1 MKKIMFNDK
10 FMLTQVVLNGT
21 KTMTRRIAKFEQS
34 ARLYDEVYNIEGGMN
49 DKGQWIFT
57 LFNKY
62 GEIIGD
68 IIPRYNVG
76 EVVAIAQP
84 YKTLYPNADFEM
96 EDSYHF
102 LTESKGWN
110 NKMFVKADLMPHH
123 IKITDVRVERL
134 QDITDE
140 DCLKEGIRKATIGYY
155 VDGLM
160 VRDWGKESHR
170 ETESGNIKLFPT
182 PKLAYASLINKICG
196 KGTWERNPWVEAYTF
211 AKVD

>member
-10 FMLTQVVLNGT
+10 FLLTQAVLSGT
-21 KTMTRRIAKFEQS
+21 KTMTRRIANFEPS

-123 IKITDVRVERL
+123 IKITNVKVERL

-140 DCLKEGIRKATIGYY
+140 DCLKEGVRKATIGYY
-155 VDGLM
+155 VDGM
-160 VRDWGKESHR
+160 VVRDWQKESHR
-170 ETESGNIKLFPT
+170 ETERGNMKLFPT

-196 KGTWERNPWVEAYTF
+196 KGTWERNPWVEVYTF
-211 AKVD
+211 EQVD

>member
-10 FMLTQVVLNGT
+10 FLLTKAVLGGT
-21 KTMTRRIAKFEQS
+21 KTMTRRIAKFEPS

-123 IKITDVRVERL
+123 IIITDVKVERL
-134 QDITDE
+134 QDITNE
-140 DCLKEGIRKATIGYY
+140 DCLKEGVWQFCYDKDLFYVSKDIGYADT
-155 VDGLM
+155 VAFPS
-160 VRDWGKESHR
+160 SH
-170 ETESGNIKLFPT
+170 EAFW
-182 PKLAYASLINKICG
+182 YLINKICG
-196 KGTWERNPWVEAYTF
+196 KDTWERNPWVEAYTF
-211 AKVD
+211 TRVD

>member
-10 FMLTQVVLNGT
+10 FLLTKAVLDGT
-21 KTMTRRIAKFEQS
+21 KIMTRRITDIPIDCVFKTFIDNHGSKTHAVGF
-34 ARLYDEVYNIEGGMN
+34 DE
-49 DKGQWIFT
+49 KT
-57 LFNKY
+57 LFKWETHY
-62 GEIIGD
+62 QI
-68 IIPRYNVG
+68 G

-123 IKITDVRVERL
+123 IKITDVKVERL

-140 DCLKEGIRKATIGYY
+140 DCLKEGVRKATIGYY
-155 VDGLM
+155 VDGM
-160 VRDWGKESHR
+160 VVRDWQKESHR
-170 ETESGNIKLFPT
+170 ETERGNMKLFPT

-196 KGTWERNPWVEAYTF
+196 KGTWERNPWVEVYTF
-211 AKVD
+211 EQVD

>member
-10 FMLTQVVLNGT
+10 FLFTKAVLNGT
-21 KTMTRRIAKFEQS
+21 KTMTRRIANFEPS

-134 QDITDE
+134 QDISDE
-140 DCLKEGIRKATIGYY
+140 DCLKESIIHLTALGIGGYGY
-155 VDGLM
+155 ITADGECCM
-160 VRDWGKESHR
+160 CDTPR
-170 ETESGNIKLFPT
+170 EAFAE
-182 PKLAYASLINKICG
+182 LINEVCG

-211 AKVD
+211 EKVG

>member
-10 FMLTQVVLNGT
+10 FLLTQAVLNGT
-21 KTMTRRIAKFEQS
+21 KTMTRRLLKVPKTCNGK
-34 ARLYDEVYNIEGGMN
+34 EVYSFNILTNNAGTQCVDLVDENEVVLGSW
-49 DKGQWIFT
+49 KPH
-57 LFNKY
+57 Y
-62 GEIIGD
+62 E
-68 IIPRYNVG
+68 VG
-76 EVVAIAQP
+76 EVVAIAQS
-84 YKTLYPNADFEM
+84 YKEVYPNADFEM
-96 EDSYHF
+96 VGDGF
-102 LTESKGWN
+102 MKESSGWT

-134 QDITDE
+134 QDISDD

-160 VRDWGKESHR
+160 VRDWEKESHR

-196 KGTWERNPWVEAYTF
+196 KDTWERNPWVEAYTF
-211 AKVD
+211 TRVD

>member
-10 FMLTQVVLNGT
+10 FLLTQAVLNGT
-21 KTMTRRIAKFEQS
+21 KTMTRRVIK
-34 ARLYDEVYNIEGGMN
+34 
-49 DKGQWIFT
+49 K
-57 LFNKY
+57 
-62 GEIIGD
+62 EIPIGNWQETEKML
-68 IIPRYNVG
+68 RYKVG
-76 EVVAIAQP
+76 EVVAISQP

-140 DCLKEGIRKATIGYY
+140 DCLKEGIMHFIPADDEECTEEGYGY
-155 VDGLM
+155 LTSDGGLFM
-160 VRDWGKESHR
+160 FDTPR
-170 ETESGNIKLFPT
+170 EAFAK
-182 PKLAYASLINKICG
+182 LINKICG
-196 KGTWERNPWVEAYTF
+196 K
-211 AKVD
+211 

>member
-10 FMLTQVVLNGT
+10 FMLTKAVLNGT
-21 KTMTRRIAKFEQS
+21 KTMTRRIAKFEPS

-62 GEIIGD
+62 GEIIRD

-123 IKITDVRVERL
+123 IEITDVRIERL
-134 QDITDE
+134 QDITNE
-140 DCLKEGIRKATIGYY
+140 DCLKEGIMHFIPYDDEECIEGGYGY
-155 VDGLM
+155 LASDGGWFM
-160 VRDWGKESHR
+160 SDTPR
-170 ETESGNIKLFPT
+170 E
-182 PKLAYASLINKICG
+182 AYAPLINKICG
-196 KGTWERNPWVEAYTF
+196 KGTWERNQWVEAYTF
-211 AKVD
+211 EKVD

>member
-1 MKKIMFNDK
+1 MFNDK
-10 FMLTQVVLNGT
+10 FLLTQAVLNET
-21 KTMTRRIAKFEQS
+21 KTMTRRIAKFEPP

-49 DKGQWIFT
+49 DKGQWILT

-123 IKITDVRVERL
+123 IKITDVKIERL
-134 QDITDE
+134 QDITEE

-160 VRDWGKESHR
+160 VRDWEKESHR

-211 AKVD
+211 TRVD

>member
-10 FMLTQVVLNGT
+10 FLLTQAVLNGM
-21 KTMTRRIAKFEQS
+21 KTMTRRIANFEPS

-84 YKTLYPNADFEM
+84 YKTLYPNANFEM

-110 NKMFVKADLMPHH
+110 NKMFVRADLMPHH
-123 IKITDVRVERL
+123 IRITDVKVERL
-134 QDITDE
+134 QDISKE
-140 DCLKEGIRKATIGYY
+140 DCLKEGIIFLESLSIIGEDAYFFT
-155 VDGLM
+155 VKHK
-160 VRDWGKESHR
+160 VRQMYD
-170 ETESGNIKLFPT
+170 NILKFFSSPQR
-182 PKLAYASLINKICG
+182 AYADLIDKISG

-211 AKVD
+211 ERVD

>member
-10 FMLTQVVLNGT
+10 FLLTQAVLGGT
-21 KTMTRRIAKFEQS
+21 KTMTRRIAKFEPS
-34 ARLYDEVYNIEGGMN
+34 ARLYDDVYNIEGGMN

-110 NKMFVKADLMPHH
+110 NKMFVKVDLMLHH
-123 IKITDVRVERL
+123 IKITDVNVERL
-134 QDITDE
+134 QDITYE

-160 VRDWGKESHR
+160 VRDWEKESHR

-196 KGTWERNPWVEAYTF
+196 KGTWERNPWVEVYMF
-211 AKVD
+211 EKVD